1 MSKLHKSQRR
11 SVRPKMSMK
20 KPKATD
26 ASVGAATAATAA
38 KEAGKFGKAMGTVGG
53 ALGIASSALGLIQ
66 GIKGLKSKKQKPAVK
81 KEDLQVAGRVQ
92 KPALST
98 KKKTKKGIANKKQ
111 ILANANEALE
121 KTLHNNPNKK
131 RKIKRIQ
138 KDIKRKEKA
147 LKRKQSKIK

>member
-1 MSKLHKSQRR
+1 MSSNKNLSPESKFTLSLKEMVAMAIGFASLIGMYYTLQAQIQTAMEL
-11 SVRPKMSMK
+11 PK
-20 KPKATD
+20 P
-26 ASVGAATAATAA
+26 
-38 KEAGKFGKAMGTVGG
+38 E
-53 ALGIASSALGLIQ
+53 
-66 GIKGLKSKKQKPAVK
+66 VK

-92 KPALST
+92 KPRLSK

-111 ILANANEALE
+111 ILENAREALE
-121 KTLHNNPNKK
+121 LTNPNKK